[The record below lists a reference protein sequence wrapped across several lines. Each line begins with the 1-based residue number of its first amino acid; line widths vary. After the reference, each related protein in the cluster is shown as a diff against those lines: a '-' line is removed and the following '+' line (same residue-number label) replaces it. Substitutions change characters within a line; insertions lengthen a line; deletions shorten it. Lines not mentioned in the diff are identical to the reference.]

1 MAIIEIMR
9 HGVTESSFKA
19 QIRYYMKK
27 KDLEDWLCYV
37 TKELGNTTGYNGGWH
52 KTELFAEYNK
62 ETVGDFQMY
71 LKPTAKGFEE
81 GLIGYNFIYEF
92 HYNDDNTGYGYF
104 YMVDTIVE

>member
-1 MAIIEIMR
+1 MAMIEIMR

-27 KDLEDWLCYV
+27 EGLEDWLCYV
-37 TKELGNTTGYNGGWH
+37 TKELGNTTGHSGWNM
-52 KTELFAEYNK
+52 TELFTEYNK

-81 GLIGYNFIYEF
+81 GLTGYNFNYEF
-92 HYNDDNTGYGYF
+92 NYDDDKTGYGYF
-104 YMVDTIVE
+104 YMVDTMVS